1 MNELRAI
8 AETKIDGVMMLEL
21 TQHPDE
27 RGSFTEIYRTDWI
40 PGEREMVQSNLSF
53 SRPGV
58 LRGLHF
64 HRRQT
69 DYWVLLEGH
78 AFVGLYDL
86 RVGSPTRGAAA
97 GISLVAESS
106 DRALLIPPGVAHGFL
121 AESKVRLL
129 YLVDAVYDGADEFGI
144 AWNDP
149 DVGIEWPVTDPVL
162 SERDRGNPS
171 LAEVLRDPPHMG

>member
-1 MNELRAI
+1 MNELRAV
-8 AETKIDGVMMLEL
+8 AETKINGVMVLEL
-21 TQHPDE
+21 TRHADE
-27 RGSFTEIYRTDWI
+27 RGSFTEIYRTEWV
-40 PGEREMVQSNLSF
+40 PEGREMVQGNLSF

-64 HRRQT
+64 HRRQS

-86 RVGSPTRGAAA
+86 RVDSPTRGAAA
-97 GISLVAESS
+97 GISLGAEAS
-106 DRALLIPPGVAHGFL
+106 DRALFIPPGVAHGFL
-121 AESKVRLL
+121 AETGVRLL
-129 YLVDAVYDGADEFGI
+129 YLVDVSYDEADEFGI

-149 DVGIEWPVTDPVL
+149 DVGIAWPVTDPVV

-171 LAEVLRDPPHMG
+171 LAAVLRDPLHMG